1 LGGTVEVANLLLSAL
16 LQAADEELHDT
27 KQDEDNDQD
36 TDEPGKLL
44 ADEDNDVVVPLVGKD
59 AGETFLFGRL
69 LQGLGQKEHDTDI
82 SLSR

>member
-1 LGGTVEVANLLLSAL
+1 
-16 LQAADEELHDT
+16 
-27 KQDEDNDQD
+27 
-36 TDEPGKLL
+36 
-44 ADEDNDVVVPLVGKD
+44 VPLVGKD